1 MCITVI
7 TLLLL
12 EEHIIII
19 PGKSGE
25 GGIFFIC
32 DKTGRATIIV
42 N

>member
-1 MCITVI
+1 MVM

-12 EEHIIII
+12 KEHIIII

-25 GGIFFIC
+25 GGIFLIW